1 MKDFPKFQE
10 IQQFQS
16 RRKRQIVDSFVVP
29 EDKGAAQIISKGDFE
44 EAYPLDKFE
53 VYSIQALTKFREDLM
68 KAEGESYTDE
78 NFKAAVKGV
87 QSFVVQDN
95 GNQIPVFVRKKEA
108 GE

>member
-16 RRKRQIVDSFVVP
+16 GRKSQIVDSFVVP

-68 KAEGESYTDE
+68 KAEGENYNDE
-78 NFKAAVKGV
+78 KRGKQKRDRSAIEY
-87 QSFVVQDN
+87 N
-95 GNQIPVFVRKKEA
+95 GRLCQN
-108 GE
+108 